1 MNDDQFR
8 RKFCSN
14 RSKSEDLYNSELTTR
29 ERSVILAK
37 TKNELWR
44 VKNGGLQISFSWQ
57 PRPWNV
63 IPVVEK
69 GGLIYGFDVLTLEP
83 WGEFG
88 VPDSVLPKVQ
98 RVIDHFR
105 PQFEA
110 LSAKGRLLKQL

>member
-29 ERSVILAK
+29 ERSAVLAK
-37 TKNELWR
+37 TETELWR

-69 GGLIYGFDVLTLEP
+69 DGLIYGFDVLTLDP
-83 WGEFG
+83 WGLYG
-88 VPDSVLPKVQ
+88 VPDTVLPDVKKVT
-98 RVIDHFR
+98 DYFR
-105 PQFEA
+105 PQFDA
-110 LSAKGRLLKQL
+110 LSKKARLLKQL